1 MTGIMGAEAVELLL
15 LVAAAF
21 LVVALAVKAS
31 AAVQAYWKYRGT
43 RVITC
48 PENRKP
54 AGVEVDAR
62 HAAWGAAVAT
72 PRLRLKDCSRWP
84 QRQDCGRECLRQI
97 EAAPEACLVRNIL
110 TQWYQGKSC
119 AFCGRPFTEIHWHDH
134 KPALL
139 APAGEILDWSRLQPE
154 EIPATLATH
163 QPVCWNCDIA
173 ESLRREHP
181 DLVVNRPVRW
191 SRTGD
196 KKGERH
202 QWVH

>member
-1 MTGIMGAEAVELLL
+1 MPGIMAAEAVKLLL

-21 LVVALAVKAS
+21 LVAALAVLVSVALH
-31 AAVQAYWKYRGT
+31 AYWKYRGT

-54 AGVEVDAR
+54 AAVEVGPR
-62 HAAWGAAVAT
+62 HAAWGAVVDT

-119 AFCGRPFTEIHWHDH
+119 AFCRRPFAEIHWHDH

-139 APAGEILDWSRLQPE
+139 APAGEIFDWSRLQPE
-154 EIPATLATH
+154 EISATLATH
-163 QPVCWNCDIA
+163 QPVCWNCHIA
-173 ESLRREHP
+173 ESFRREHP
-181 DLVVNRPVRW
+181 DLVVNRQARW

-196 KKGERH
+196 KKGGRH
-202 QWVH
+202 QWIH